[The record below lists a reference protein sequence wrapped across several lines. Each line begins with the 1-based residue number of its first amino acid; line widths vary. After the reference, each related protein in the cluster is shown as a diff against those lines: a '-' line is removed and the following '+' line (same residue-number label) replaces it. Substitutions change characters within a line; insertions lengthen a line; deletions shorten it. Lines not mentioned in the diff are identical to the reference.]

1 MWLSAAEFL
10 VPGYGCMSTHGMC
23 LLLPFLPS
31 CLLKIYLELKQAG
44 HGGRSDYLPRELVTG
59 PCSALFSTSSL
70 HFQSWRPEKSAKIS
84 TFCWAEPHFPQA
96 CLLWTRA
103 HKYSSAGLNPRLGNE
118 LQLQEKKSNYMKRV
132 PLDELLFSGTHLQP
146 AAAAYLPT
154 WEGSQGRRERQGV
167 SVPRLCWGWAPSLKG
182 LKLN

>member
-23 LLLPFLPS
+23 LLVPFLPS

-70 HFQSWRPEKSAKIS
+70 HFQSWRAEKSAKIS

-103 HKYSSAGLNPRLGNE
+103 HKYSPAGLNPRLGNE
-118 LQLQEKKSNYMKRV
+118 LQLQEKKSNYMKCV
-132 PLDELLFSGTHLQP
+132 PLDEPSSRSSSLGLTSSLQQQHIYPRGRGVKGDESGRESASRGSAGAGRHL
-146 AAAAYLPT
+146 
-154 WEGSQGRRERQGV
+154 
-167 SVPRLCWGWAPSLKG
+167 
-182 LKLN
+182 